1 VNHDVNHAVNRPLR
15 IRIEGASSPFP
26 VDKLAAGVQ
35 LLRAA
40 GHDVDDSHAGPRG
53 RHAFLNGTDDE
64 RRRSLQDALS
74 SDVDVIW
81 CARGGYGLTRIVDD
95 LFPRGWPQQQPLV
108 VGFSDVT
115 ALFARCALE
124 GQLHRC
130 VHGPLGTSLSSE
142 PEHSLQRF
150 FDVVSAHAEGLAV
163 GEHLDVPLAV
173 LHNQHNAHVVSGP
186 LFAANLTVLAAM
198 CGTASLPSLEGHIVV
213 VEEVG
218 ERPYRL
224 DRVLTQLLRADVFK
238 GVAAV
243 VLGHF
248 TNCNEPA
255 AASSAP
261 ALRDAAPGPVDVVV
275 ERLSGLGVPLLHGL
289 PAGHEAPNFAL
300 PLGGRVVLE
309 IGRERSTTARMRW
322 R

>member
-1 VNHDVNHAVNRPLR
+1 
-15 IRIEGASSPFP
+15 
-26 VDKLAAGVQ
+26 
-35 LLRAA
+35 
-40 GHDVDDSHAGPRG
+40 
-53 RHAFLNGTDDE
+53 
-64 RRRSLQDALS
+64 
-74 SDVDVIW
+74 
-81 CARGGYGLTRIVDD
+81 
-95 LFPRGWPQQQPLV
+95 
-108 VGFSDVT
+108 
-115 ALFARCALE
+115 
-124 GQLHRC
+124 
-130 VHGPLGTSLSSE
+130 
-142 PEHSLQRF
+142 
-150 FDVVSAHAEGLAV
+150 
-163 GEHLDVPLAV
+163 
-173 LHNQHNAHVVSGP
+173 
-186 LFAANLTVLAAM
+186 
-198 CGTASLPSLEGHIVV
+198 